1 MHKEVK
7 VRIVR
12 SDNKE
17 FLLNSNDW
25 KIPSNGL
32 EGFGMFEN
40 DITVTANAVGD
51 GGVISS
57 DRLAEKDRTIVA
69 KSRNPLLNDVLR
81 RHAISFFSPKY
92 DYKVYVTYMSETRW
106 CEGKIYK
113 FSLPSENVYRNM
125 TLSVTFLC
133 PSPYLK
139 SYEDF
144 GKNIA
149 MVTPMIGFP
158 YLCASNVGITGGR
171 FNFAKQV
178 FLDNDGDVDAFCK
191 AIIKATGE
199 VTNPALHID
208 EGYVRIIDNMME
220 GDVIE
225 IDFTKLPPT
234 VKKNGANC
242 IGRCDRTSTFD
253 EMALKVG
260 GSNVSYSADDGD
272 INLEVSIYYNKL
284 YAAI

>member
-17 FLLNSNDW
+17 FLLNNNDW

-51 GGVISS
+51 GGVVSS

-81 RHAISFFSPKY
+81 RHAISFFGPKY
-92 DYKVYVTYMSETRW
+92 DYKVYVTYMGETRW
-106 CEGKIYK
+106 FEGKIYK
-113 FSLPSENVYRNM
+113 FSLPSENVNKNM
-125 TLSVTFLC
+125 TLTVTFLC
-133 PSPYLK
+133 PDPYLR
-139 SYEDF
+139 SNEDF
-144 GKNIA
+144 GQNIA
-149 MVTPMIGFP
+149 AVIPMIAFP
-158 YLCASNVGITGGR
+158 YLCAVNVGITGGR
-171 FNFAKQV
+171 FSFAKQV

-199 VTNPALHID
+199 VTNPALYVD
-208 EGYVRIIDNMME
+208 DGYVRIIDSMAE

-225 IDFTKLPPT
+225 IDFTKQPPT
-234 VKKNGANC
+234 VKKNGVNC

-272 INLEVSIYYNKL
+272 MNLEVSIYYNKL

>member
-1 MHKEVK
+1 MHKEVQ

-17 FLLNSNDW
+17 FLLSNDDW
-25 KIPSNGL
+25 KIPSDGL
-32 EGFGMFEN
+32 EGFGLYEN
-40 DITVTANAVGD
+40 DIMVTGNAVGD
-51 GGVISS
+51 GGMISS
-57 DRLAEKDRTIVA
+57 SRLAEKDRTIVA
-69 KSRNPLLNDVLR
+69 RSRNPLLNDVLR
-81 RHAISFFSPKY
+81 RHAVSFFSPKY
-92 DYKVYVTYMSETRW
+92 DYKVYVTYMGVTRW

-113 FSLPSENVYRNM
+113 FNLPSENVFQNM
-125 TLSVTFLC
+125 TLTVTFLC

-149 MVTPMIGFP
+149 ALTPMIGFP
-158 YLCASNVGITGGR
+158 YLCASGVGITGGR

-191 AIIKATGE
+191 ALLTAKGD

-208 EGYVRIIDNMME
+208 DGYVRILDSMVAE
-220 GDVIE
+220 DVIE
-225 IDFTKLPPT
+225 IDFTKSPPT
-234 VKKNGANC
+234 VKKNGNNC

-260 GSNVSYSADDGD
+260 GSTIAFSAEDGD
-272 INLEVSIYYNKL
+272 LNLDVSIYYNKL

>member
-1 MHKEVK
+1 MHNAVR

-12 SDNKE
+12 NDNKE
-17 FLLNSNDW
+17 FLLNSDDW
-25 KIPSNGL
+25 KIPSDGL
-32 EGFGMFEN
+32 EGFGLFEN
-40 DITVTANAVGD
+40 DITVTNNGVGD
-51 GGVISS
+51 GGAISFS
-57 DRLAEKDRTIVA
+57 RLADKDRTIVA

-92 DYKVYVTYMSETRW
+92 NYKIYVTYMGETRW
-106 CEGKIYK
+106 FEGKIYK
-113 FSLPSENVYRNM
+113 FNLPSENIFRNM
-125 TLSVTFLC
+125 TLTVTFLC
-133 PSPYLK
+133 PDPYLK

-149 MVTPMIGFP
+149 AITPMCGFP
-158 YLCASNVGITGGR
+158 FLCAADVGFIAGR

-178 FLDNDGDVDAFCK
+178 YLENDGDVDAFCK
-191 AIIKATGE
+191 AVLTAKGD
-199 VTNPALHID
+199 VTNPILHID
-208 EGYVRIIDNMME
+208 DGYVRIIDSMVH

-234 VKKNGANC
+234 VKKNGGNC

-260 GSNVSYSADDGD
+260 GSIISFGADDGD
-272 INLEVSIYYNKL
+272 INLDVSIYYNKL